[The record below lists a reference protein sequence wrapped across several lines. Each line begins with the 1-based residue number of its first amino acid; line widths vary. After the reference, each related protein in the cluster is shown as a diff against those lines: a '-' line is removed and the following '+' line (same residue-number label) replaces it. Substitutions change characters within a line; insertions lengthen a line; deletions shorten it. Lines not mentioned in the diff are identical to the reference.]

1 MSNGCDICGRFSSVL
16 LIIVPLLSRLI
27 SAPTLRPQRVLP
39 TIVFAQ
45 FACTSLWF
53 AGNAVLPDMLRDPR
67 LAGTT
72 LGAVVSAVQLG
83 FIAGT
88 LVFALLRLADRLPP
102 ARLFLLC
109 AVAGSLTNAALLL
122 PGAPPAAVLALR
134 FATGCCLAGIYPVG
148 MKIAADYYENGL
160 GRALGYLVGALV
172 LGTALPHLLRLLAA
186 DVAWQAVVL
195 ATSGLAL
202 AGGLLLWATV
212 PDGPFRRAGAQLQTG
227 AVWRVF
233 RGRPFRAAAL
243 GYFGHMWELYTFW
256 AFVPLL
262 LATHA
267 QLHPGSAPYGPG
279 WAFGLIAAGAP
290 ACVAG
295 GYLARRVGSLGTAR
309 AALAVSGACCLLSPV
324 LLLLPRPAFVG
335 AMLMWGMA
343 VVADSPQ
350 FSALVARRAPA
361 AAAGTALTLVTCLG
375 FALTVVSLQGFAA
388 LQGHVP
394 ARYLFLVLAPGPLL
408 GLLAT
413 RRAGAGGESPAAGA
427 VG

>member
-1 MSNGCDICGRFSSVL
+1 MA
-16 LIIVPLLSRLI
+16 
-27 SAPTLRPQRVLP
+27 SALTPASTFQRPRWVLP

-53 AGNAVLPDMLRDPR
+53 AGNAVLPDLLREVK
-67 LAGTT
+67 LEGTS

-83 FIAGT
+83 FIVGT
-88 LVFALLRLADRLPP
+88 LGFGLLRLADRVAP

-122 PGAPPAAVLALR
+122 PGPTPAVVLGLR
-134 FATGCCLAGIYPVG
+134 FATGLCLAGIYPVG

-186 DVAWQAVVL
+186 DFSWQAVVL
-195 ATSGLAL
+195 TTSGLAL
-202 AGGLLLWATV
+202 AGGMLLWALV
-212 PDGPFRRAGAQLQTG
+212 PNGPFRRPGARLQLS
-227 AVWRVF
+227 AAWEVF
-233 RGRPFRAAAL
+233 RERAFRRAAL

-267 QLHPGSAPYGPG
+267 QLHPQAGAFGPG

-295 GYLARRVGSLGTAR
+295 GYLAQRWGSLRTAR
-309 AALAVSGACCLLSPV
+309 AALAVSGACCLLSP
-324 LLLLPRPAFVG
+324 LLLALPRPAFG
-335 AMLMWGMA
+335 AAMLVWGMA

-350 FSALVARRAPA
+350 FSALVAQRAPA
-361 AAAGTALTLVTCLG
+361 AATGTALTLVTCLG
-375 FALTVVSLQGFAA
+375 FALTIVSLQAFAA
-388 LQGHVP
+388 LQGHVE
-394 ARYLFLVLAPGPLL
+394 ARYLFLLLVPGPVL

-413 RRAGAGGESPAAGA
+413 RPARAGSSPSKRE
-427 VG
+427 

>member
-1 MSNGCDICGRFSSVL
+1 M
-16 LIIVPLLSRLI
+16 
-27 SAPTLRPQRVLP
+27 LP

-53 AGNAVLPDMLRDPR
+53 AGNAVLPDLLREAR
-67 LAGTT
+67 LAGTS

-83 FIAGT
+83 FIVGT
-88 LVFALLRLADRLPP
+88 LAFGLLRLADRVPP

-122 PGAPPAAVLALR
+122 PGPTPATVLGLR
-134 FATGCCLAGIYPVG
+134 FATGLCLAGIYPVG

-186 DVAWQAVVL
+186 GFAWQAVVL

-202 AGGLLLWATV
+202 GGGLLLWGLV
-212 PDGPFRRAGAQLQTG
+212 PNGPFRRPGARLRL
-227 AVWRVF
+227 AAAWDVF
-233 RGRPFRAAAL
+233 RERPFRQAAL

-267 QLHPGSAPYGPG
+267 RLHPEAGAVGPG

-295 GYLARRVGSLGTAR
+295 GYLARRWGSLGTAR
-309 AALAVSGACCLLSPV
+309 AALAVSGACCLLSP
-324 LLLLPRPAFVG
+324 LLLALPRPAFGVG
-335 AMLMWGMA
+335 VLVWGMA

-350 FSALVARRAPA
+350 FSALVAQRAPA
-361 AAAGTALTLVTCLG
+361 AATGTALTLVTCLG
-375 FALTVVSLQGFAA
+375 FALTIVSLQGFAA
-388 LQGHVP
+388 LQAHID
-394 ARYLFLVLAPGPLL
+394 ARYLFMLLAPGPML

-413 RRAGAGGESPAAGA
+413 RPARLRL
-427 VG
+427 VERK

>member
-1 MSNGCDICGRFSSVL
+1 
-16 LIIVPLLSRLI
+16 
-27 SAPTLRPQRVLP
+27 VLP
-39 TIVFAQ
+39 TIVGAQ

-53 AGNAVLPDMLRDPR
+53 AGNAVLPDMLRDAR
-67 LAGTT
+67 LAGLV

-88 LVFALLRLADRLPP
+88 LGFALLGLADRLAP

-109 AVAGSLTNAALLL
+109 AAAGSLANAALLL
-122 PGAPPAAVLALR
+122 PGITPAVVLALR
-134 FATGCCLAGIYPVG
+134 FATGLCLAGIYPVG

-172 LGTALPHLLRLLAA
+172 LGTALPHLLRWLAA
-186 DVAWQAVVL
+186 EVHWQAVVL

-202 AGGLLLWATV
+202 AGGLLLWRRV
-212 PDGPFRRAGAQLQTG
+212 PDGPFRRPGARLHFG
-227 AVWRVF
+227 AVWQVF
-233 RGRPFRAAAL
+233 RERDFRQAAL

-267 QLHPGSAPYGPG
+267 QLHPATGSFGPG

-295 GYLARRVGSLGTAR
+295 GYLARRWGSLGTAR
-309 AALAVSGACCLLSPV
+309 LALAISGAACLLSPW
-324 LLLLPRPAFVG
+324 LLQLPRPAFGV
-335 AMLMWGMA
+335 AVLLWGMA

-350 FSALVARRAPA
+350 FSALVAQRAPTA
-361 AAAGTALTLVTCLG
+361 SKGTALTLVTCLG
-375 FALTVVSLQGFAA
+375 FALTIVSLQCFAA
-388 LQGHVP
+388 LQAHVD
-394 ARYLFLVLAPGPLL
+394 ARYLFLLLAPGPLL
-408 GLLAT
+408 GLWAT
-413 RRAGAGGESPAAGA
+413 RQEVARTLRVRE
-427 VG
+427 

>member
-1 MSNGCDICGRFSSVL
+1 M
-16 LIIVPLLSRLI
+16 
-27 SAPTLRPQRVLP
+27 PTLSASLRPRWVLP
-39 TIVFAQ
+39 TIVVAQ

-53 AGNAVLPDMLRDPR
+53 AGNTVLPDLLREAR
-67 LAGTT
+67 LGGSPLSTA
-72 LGAVVSAVQLG
+72 VSAVQLG
-83 FIAGT
+83 FIVGT
-88 LVFALLRLADRLPP
+88 LVFGLLRLADRVAP
-102 ARLFLLC
+102 ARLFLAC

-122 PGAPPAAVLALR
+122 PGPTLPVVLLLR
-134 FATGCCLAGIYPVG
+134 FGTGLCLAGIYPVG

-186 DVAWQAVVL
+186 GFAWQAVVL

-202 AGGLLLWATV
+202 AGGLLLWARV
-212 PDGPFRRAGAQLQTG
+212 PNGPFRRPAAPFEAG
-227 AVWRVF
+227 AVWAVF
-233 RGRPFRAAAL
+233 RPRPFRQAAL

-267 QLHPGSAPYGPG
+267 QLHPEGGSYGPG

-295 GYLARRVGSLGTAR
+295 GYLARRVGSLRTAR
-309 AALAVSGACCLLSPV
+309 WALAVSGACCLLSP
-324 LLLLPRPAFVG
+324 LLLALPRPAFVVG
-335 AMLMWGMA
+335 VLVWGMA

-350 FSALVARRAPA
+350 FSALVAQRAPA
-361 AAAGTALTLVTCLG
+361 TAKGTALTLVTCLG
-375 FALTVVSLQGFAA
+375 FALTIVSLQSFAA
-388 LQGHVP
+388 LQGHVA
-394 ARYLFLVLAPGPLL
+394 ARYLFLLLAPGPVL

-413 RRAGAGGESPAAGA
+413 RRGAAVAGRS
-427 VG
+427 

>member
-1 MSNGCDICGRFSSVL
+1 MSSS
-16 LIIVPLLSRLI
+16 
-27 SAPTLRPQRVLP
+27 TNLRPRWVLP

-53 AGNAVLPDMLRDPR
+53 AGNAVLPDLLRD
-67 LAGTT
+67 AGLVGTS

-83 FIAGT
+83 FIVGT
-88 LVFALLRLADRLPP
+88 LAFGLLRLADRVPP

-122 PGAPPAAVLALR
+122 PGPTPALVLGLR
-134 FATGCCLAGIYPVG
+134 FATGLCLAGIYPVG

-186 DVAWQAVVL
+186 DFAWQAVVL

-202 AGGLLLWATV
+202 SGGLLLWLLV
-212 PDGPFRRAGAQLQTG
+212 PNGPFRRPGARLQL
-227 AVWRVF
+227 AAAWDVF
-233 RGRPFRAAAL
+233 RERPFRQAAL

-267 QLHPGSAPYGPG
+267 RLHPEPGPVGPG

-295 GYLARRVGSLGTAR
+295 GYLARRWGSLGTAR
-309 AALAVSGACCLLSPV
+309 AALAVSGACCLLSP
-324 LLLLPRPAFVG
+324 LLLALPRPAFGVG
-335 AMLMWGMA
+335 VLVWGMA

-350 FSALVARRAPA
+350 FSALVAQRAPA
-361 AAAGTALTLVTCLG
+361 AATGTALTLVTCLG
-375 FALTVVSLQGFAA
+375 FALTIVSLQAFAG
-388 LQGHVP
+388 LQPYVE
-394 ARYLFLVLAPGPLL
+394 ARYLFLLLVPGPVL

-413 RRAGAGGESPAAGA
+413 RRAAKRATA
-427 VG
+427 

>member
-1 MSNGCDICGRFSSVL
+1 MSPF
-16 LIIVPLLSRLI
+16 LS
-27 SAPTLRPQRVLP
+27 PRPRGVLP

-53 AGNAVLPDMLRDPR
+53 AGNAVLPDLLRDAR
-67 LAGTT
+67 LSGLT
-72 LGAVVSAVQLG
+72 LGAAVSAVQLG
-83 FIAGT
+83 FIVGT
-88 LVFALLRLADRLPP
+88 LVFGLLRLADRLAP

-109 AVAGSLTNAALLL
+109 AVAGSFTNAALLL
-122 PGAPPAAVLALR
+122 PGATPALVLGLR
-134 FATGCCLAGIYPVG
+134 FGTGLCLAGIYPVG

-186 DVAWQAVVL
+186 GFAWQAVVL

-202 AGGLLLWATV
+202 AGGLLLWARV
-212 PDGPFRRAGAQLQTG
+212 PNGPFRRPAARLDAS
-227 AVWRVF
+227 AVWTVF
-233 RGRPFRAAAL
+233 GNRPFRQAAL

-267 QLHPGSAPYGPG
+267 QLHPAAGAYGPG

-295 GYLARRVGSLGTAR
+295 GYLARRVGSLRTAR
-309 AALAVSGACCLLSPV
+309 VALAISGACCLLSPL

-335 AMLMWGMA
+335 AVLVWGMA

-350 FSALVARRAPA
+350 FSALVAQRAPA
-361 AAAGTALTLVTCLG
+361 GTTGTALTLVTCLG
-375 FALTVVSLQGFAA
+375 FALTIVSLQSFAA
-388 LQGHVP
+388 LQGHL
-394 ARYLFLVLAPGPLL
+394 AAHYLFLLLVPGPLL

-413 RRAGAGGESPAAGA
+413 RRLPTDEAAS
-427 VG
+427 